1 MNFDN
6 TELAYRVKTN
16 RELYRALYLF
26 RLVSNNTLVS
36 LVSKLAIFALKL
48 KLPIEGLFKQT
59 VFKQFCAGT
68 SKEDSI
74 QLVEN
79 LATQNVKSYMHFAS
93 EGHESELGMEQS
105 LKKTLE
111 ILSFS
116 RGRSALPFTV
126 FKATSLGP
134 FALFQKKS
142 SGFPLDEVEKASWER
157 TLKRIRECCEKA
169 HVLGVRIF
177 IDAEESWV
185 QDAIDNIAEDLM
197 ETFNKK
203 KAVVFTTLQ
212 MYRKDRLT
220 YLNKILEKSH
230 KKEFKVGI
238 KLVRGAYI
246 EKENQRAHKLGVNS
260 PICESKEATDI
271 NFDTALD
278 MILPRL
284 NQCNL
289 FIGSHSEKSIL
300 KVVEWMRQNNLPNN
314 HPTIWFSQLYGMADH
329 ISFNMASSGYQV
341 VKYVPYGP
349 VKEVIPYLIRRVEE
363 NTSVRGQ
370 SPRELYLLKEELK
383 RRKLIEFE
391 A

>member
-1 MNFDN
+1 
-6 TELAYRVKTN
+6 
-16 RELYRALYLF
+16 
-26 RLVSNNTLVS
+26 
-36 LVSKLAIFALKL
+36 
-48 KLPIEGLFKQT
+48 
-59 VFKQFCAGT
+59 
-68 SKEDSI
+68 
-74 QLVEN
+74 
-79 LATQNVKSYMHFAS
+79 
-93 EGHESELGMEQS
+93 
-105 LKKTLE
+105 
-111 ILSFS
+111 
-116 RGRSALPFTV
+116 
-126 FKATSLGP
+126 
-134 FALFQKKS
+134 
-142 SGFPLDEVEKASWER
+142 
-157 TLKRIRECCEKA
+157 
-169 HVLGVRIF
+169 
-177 IDAEESWV
+177 
-185 QDAIDNIAEDLM
+185 
-197 ETFNKK
+197 
-203 KAVVFTTLQ
+203 